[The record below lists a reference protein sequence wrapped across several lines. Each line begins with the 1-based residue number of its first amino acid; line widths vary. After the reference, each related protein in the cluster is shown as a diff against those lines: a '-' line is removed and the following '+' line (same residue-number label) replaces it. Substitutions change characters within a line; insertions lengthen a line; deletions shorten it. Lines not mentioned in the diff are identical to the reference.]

1 MVNLAAPRVLSTMTG
16 IVSNGMDEATA
27 AVDVETEQQIRDSI
41 NVLTGKRTIIAIAH
55 RLSTIR
61 HADQILVIEEERIKE
76 KGTHEELLA
85 LHGTYARMNDIQN
98 NIEIQ

>member
-27 AVDVETEQQIRDSI
+27 AVDVETKQQIRDSI

-55 RLSTIR
+55 RLSAIR
-61 HADQILVIEEERIKE
+61 DAAQILVIEEERIKE

-85 LHGTYARMNDIQN
+85 LHGTCARMNDIQN